1 MKINA
6 IIAEYNPLHK
16 GHIYQMED
24 AKTNTGADYTI
35 VLMSGNYVQRG
46 APAIMDKHTRAE
58 MALQAGA
65 DMVLELPPH
74 FSCSSAEYFA
84 NGSVAILKRIGVIDY
99 LCFGSECGDL
109 DTLHLIATILADESK
124 EYQTILQQGLANGK
138 SFPQARND
146 ALFQVEPSLLTM
158 PDYLTSP
165 NNILAIEYLKAM
177 RKHGAAYKPYT
188 TLRTGSNYHSSQ
200 FDASLASAKAIRE
213 AIYSD
218 TDKTLLADKIPSET
232 QELFK
237 HYFNT
242 YRHITNNDFS
252 DILYYTLLSHSE
264 NGFSQFADVS
274 SDLSNRI
281 QNTLSMYKDFDS
293 YCNLLKSK
301 ELTYTRISRCL
312 MHIMLGI
319 RKTDFAN
326 PYSDLSYVRVL
337 GFRKSALPL
346 LKEIDQK
353 TSLKL
358 ITKVA
363 DAKNLLS
370 PKALTSFEHHLRMD
384 TLYYYI
390 QGKKANRTP
399 QNEYTIPIC
408 IQ

>member
-24 AKTNTGADYTI
+24 AKKNTGADYTI
-35 VLMSGNYVQRG
+35 VLMSGNFVQRG
-46 APAIMDKHTRAE
+46 APAIMDKHTRAK

-65 DMVLELPPH
+65 DLILELPPH

-84 NGSVAILKRIGVIDY
+84 NGSIAILKKIGVIDY
-99 LCFGSECGDL
+99 LCFGSECGNL
-109 DTLHLIATILADESK
+109 DTLELIATILADEPE
-124 EYQTILQQGLANGK
+124 EYRAILRQGLANGK

-177 RKHGAAYKPYT
+177 RKQGADYKPYT
-188 TLRTGSNYHSSQ
+188 TLRFGSNYHSAQ
-200 FDASLASAKAIRE
+200 FDTDYASAKAIRE
-213 AIYSD
+213 AIHSAAD
-218 TDKTLLADKIPSET
+218 MSLLTDKVPPDT
-232 QELFK
+232 QEIFK
-237 HYFNT
+237 EYFDT
-242 YRHITNNDFS
+242 YRHISNNDFS
-252 DILYYTLLSHSE
+252 DILYYALLSHKE

-274 SDLSNRI
+274 SDLSNKI
-281 QNTLSMYKDFDS
+281 QNTLSMYRDYDS
-293 YCNLLKSK
+293 YCNLLKSR

-312 MHIMLGI
+312 MHIMLDI
-319 RKTDFAN
+319 KQADFMN

-358 ITKVA
+358 ITKAA
-363 DAKNLLS
+363 DAKNNLS
-370 PKALTSFEHHLRMD
+370 PKALASFDHQLTMD

-390 QGKKANRTP
+390 QGKKAERTP

>member
-6 IIAEYNPLHK
+6 IVAEYNPLHK
-16 GHIYQMED
+16 GHMYQMED
-24 AKTNTGADYTI
+24 AKKNTQADYTL
-35 VLMSGNYVQRG
+35 VLMSGNFVQRG
-46 APAIMDKHTRAE
+46 APAIMDKHTRAQ

-65 DMVLELPPH
+65 DLILELPPH

-84 NGSVAILKRIGVIDY
+84 NGSVAVLKKIGVVNH

-109 DTLHLIATILADESK
+109 NTLNLIATILADESD
-124 EYQTILQQGLANGK
+124 EYKKILRQGLSNGK
-138 SFPQARND
+138 SYPQARND
-146 ALFQVEPSLLTM
+146 ALFQVEPSLLNL

-165 NNILAIEYLKAM
+165 NNILAIEYLKAI
-177 RKHGAAYKPYT
+177 RKQKATFKPYT
-188 TLRTGSNYHSSQ
+188 TLRTGSNYHSCE
-200 FDASLASAKAIRE
+200 FENGFASAKAIRE
-213 AIYSD
+213 VLHSAAD
-218 TDKTLLADKIPSET
+218 MTLLADKLPLET
-232 QELFK
+232 QEIFK
-237 HYFNT
+237 QYFDT
-242 YRHITNNDFS
+242 YNHITTNDFS
-252 DILYYTLLSHSE
+252 DILYFALLTHKE
-264 NGFSQFADVS
+264 NGYTQFADVS
-274 SDLSNRI
+274 YDLSNRI
-281 QNTLSMYKDFDS
+281 QNTLSMYRDFDS

-319 RKTDFAN
+319 RKTDLEN

-337 GFRKSALPL
+337 GFKKSALPL

-358 ITKVA
+358 ITKVS
-363 DAKNLLS
+363 DARNILS
-370 PKALTSFEHHLRMD
+370 PRALSRFEHHLNVD

-390 QGKKANRTP
+390 QGKKADCAS